1 MQKFWII
8 AKRLL
13 ALFWLNIKEPL
24 RITVF
29 LLVGETIVLLSDS
42 PQTPTL
48 IITLL
53 ILKTIDKTMHE
64 IGARRDNISLD
75 PMRKQSLLTKGITR
89 F

>member
-8 AKRLL
+8 VKKLL

-64 IGARRDNISLD
+64 IGARRDADGEHVI
-75 PMRKQSLLTKGITR
+75 QSKLTKGLTR